1 MDKKID
7 MAMPLSEIPFIYDRD
22 ETSSI
27 LKDEGIYNV
36 SDLVEY
42 TKDELLKMGISGL
55 SYAYLN
61 DFLLANH
68 FHLREEGESPIN
80 ILHAH
85 LTPEVWE
92 RRRYEV
98 AKDVLIKILGTSNYC
113 DTRGALYEEINKSI
127 DIATTFINKLKVI
140 SENEMLDGD
149 WK

>member
-1 MDKKID
+1 MENKIT

-22 ETSSI
+22 ETLRI

-42 TKDELLKMGISGL
+42 TKDELLNMGINGL
-55 SYAYLN
+55 SYAYLD
-61 DFLLANH
+61 DFLVANH
-68 FHLREEGESPIN
+68 FHLREEGERPIN

-98 AKDVLIKILGTSNYC
+98 AKDILLKKLGTYG
-113 DTRGALYEEINKSI
+113 DYEDARSEEMHDSI
-127 DIATTFINKLKVI
+127 DLATDFIRILKI
-140 SENEMLDGD
+140 SSEAEMQDGD
-149 WK
+149 WR

>member
-1 MDKKID
+1 MDKIN

-22 ETSSI
+22 ETLRI

-42 TKDELLKMGISGL
+42 TKDELLNMGINGL
-55 SYAYLN
+55 SYAYLD
-61 DFLLANH
+61 DFLVANH
-68 FHLREEGESPIN
+68 FHLREEGERPIN

-98 AKDVLIKILGTSNYC
+98 AKDILLKKLGTYG
-113 DTRGALYEEINKSI
+113 DYEDARSEEMHDSI
-127 DIATTFINKLKVI
+127 DLATDFIRILKTS
-140 SENEMLDGD
+140 SEAEMQDGD